1 MIKQGELIL
10 KRTSKKKVNVERMN
24 LNIYKICLVG
34 DQSVG
39 KTSLVNRYA
48 KGGFSTNEKAT
59 IGANFIATSYI
70 KQGQEIKLALWD
82 TAGQEKY
89 RSMVSMYYRGSRG
102 AVIVYDV
109 TNRTT
114 FEDIRGWYD
123 EIFKAEPDVVCM
135 LVGNKAD
142 NNQERLVSSEEGEEL
157 AKELG
162 ILFSEA
168 SAKTGDNVKE
178 TFIQL
183 FEAIN
188 FDESHLPK
196 GDIQLNKSKQEEKGC
211 C

>member
-1 MIKQGELIL
+1 
-10 KRTSKKKVNVERMN
+10 MN